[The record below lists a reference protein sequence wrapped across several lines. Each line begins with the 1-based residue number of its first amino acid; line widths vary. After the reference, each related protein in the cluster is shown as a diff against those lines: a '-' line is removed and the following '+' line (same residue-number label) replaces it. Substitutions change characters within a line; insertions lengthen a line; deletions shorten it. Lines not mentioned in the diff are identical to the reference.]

1 MTAPM
6 DVFAVVKI
14 ARLLWMYAAG
24 PLLLVAAVVLTVR
37 LKAPQFRKL
46 GAGFRALKSRGEG
59 DGMTSPGLTAALAS
73 AGQIGAAAAVGAGT
87 GIALGGPGVI
97 PYLWIFCLVMAPL
110 RYAETLFA
118 GTDAPG
124 GGDASESGSMPRRL
138 LRLGGRWRIA
148 GMLLALCTL
157 VATFAYGGV
166 MQSIALADA
175 TEPLLPGSATVLVLG
190 AAGVGG
196 LLAALGKRTLS
207 IAGWLGVLGLT
218 VLLVACIWA
227 IGSAPGAA
235 FAALGSAFGAAFDG
249 SPRYEAFGGALAGEV
264 TFAALLH
271 ILPAT
276 AAPTGIDG
284 ALQST
289 STGGVRA
296 QAAASLLGPVGV
308 AVLGTLLCMAMVGTG
323 AYGTSVETRLPI
335 PEAMVLKVPASS
347 SAERFEED
355 RWFSGYMRIRAG
367 QARNP
372 AITYNTTRG
381 SIEDSVLLYN
391 GRAAD
396 IALHVE
402 DGRAFRILRNTT
414 ESTLSEV
421 GPSNLWRVEVQGQM
435 PPRGGALLIATA
447 DTSGGDLAARILLV
461 ALLALGA
468 AAFALFGLG
477 ASRSL
482 PKSVPAPLRALLC
495 FVPLAGA
502 TVALVTPFLGL
513 GALASIAAAVF
524 VALASL
530 VLLLR
535 SGEIAALDR

>member
-1 MTAPM
+1 MTASM

-24 PLLLVAAVVLTVR
+24 PLLLVAAIVLTIR
-37 LKAPQFRKL
+37 LKGPQFRKL
-46 GAGFRALKSRGEG
+46 GAAFKALRSRGDGE
-59 DGMTSPGLTAALAS
+59 GMTSPGLTTALAS
-73 AGQIGAAAAVGAGT
+73 AGQIGAAAAVGAAT

-97 PYLWIFCLVMAPL
+97 PYLWVFCFVMAPL
-110 RYAETLFA
+110 RYAETLFT

-124 GGDASESGSMPRRL
+124 GGDASESGSLSRRL

-148 GMLLALCTL
+148 GMLLALCAL

-166 MQSIALADA
+166 IQSLALADA
-175 TEPLLPGSATVLVLG
+175 AEPLLPGSATILVLG

-207 IAGWLGVLGLT
+207 IAGWLGVVGLV
-218 VLLVACIWA
+218 VLLVACLWA

-235 FAALGSAFGAAFDG
+235 FASLGTAFSAAFDG
-249 SPRYEAFGGALAGEV
+249 SPRFEAFGGALVGEV
-264 TFAALLH
+264 TFAALLYV
-271 ILPAT
+271 LPAT
-276 AAPTGIDG
+276 AAPTGVDG

-296 QAAASLLGPVGV
+296 QAALSLLGPLGV
-308 AVLGTLLCMAMVGTG
+308 AVLGTLLCMAMVGSG
-323 AYGTSVETRLPI
+323 AYGSSVETRLPL
-335 PEAMVLKVPASS
+335 PESIVLKVPAASS
-347 SAERFEED
+347 SERFEED
-355 RWFSGYMRIRAG
+355 RWFTGYMRIRAG

-396 IALHVE
+396 IALHVQ
-402 DGRAFRILRNTT
+402 DGRAFRLLRNTT
-414 ESTLSEV
+414 ESTLAEI

-435 PPRGGALLIATA
+435 PPRGGALLMAMA
-447 DTSGGDLAARILLV
+447 QSSGGDLAARVLLA

-477 ASRSL
+477 ASRAL
-482 PKSVPAPLRALLC
+482 PKSIPKPLQALLC

-502 TVALVTPFLGL
+502 AVALVTPFLGL

-524 VALASL
+524 AALASL